1 MLWMSCSK
9 PPHHKLCIEPLTD
22 STFSAQHT
30 DPSFRRRA
38 TRRAKRSERPTPS
51 GSARRAARPRASR
64 WTRSR
69 APSSWSR
76 RRTPPTPPKW
86 VLSTPTVGAGRG
98 DAVRFPRDRLLFEW
112 FEFSFFSIFILGLF
126 WFFLV
131 FFFGFVFKILRFW
144 FESPPVGQVRVST
157 WVGYCR
163 ANVELS
169 VCVWNSTK

>member
-131 FFFGFVFKILRFW
+131 FFLVLFSKFWGFG
-144 FESPPVGQVRVST
+144 
-157 WVGYCR
+157 
-163 ANVELS
+163 LS
-169 VCVWNSTK
+169 LLP